1 MKVTKLFLCF
11 LISSFCFS
19 INYKLPQFTNSPLSK
34 NISEKSFNIYYKNN
48 LLFIKGYNVNG
59 VLKIYSIIGNIVLE
73 MNIQDLSSLSIPVNL
88 IKHNMYIVRIKT
100 ADNTIFS
107 YKILAQ

>member
-11 LISSFCFS
+11 LISFFCFS
-19 INYKLPQFTNSPLSK
+19 INYKVPQFTNSPLSK
-34 NISEKSFNIYYKNN
+34 NISEKSFNVYYKNN

-73 MNIQDLSSLSIPVNL
+73 MNIQDLSSLSIPINL

-107 YKILAQ
+107 HKIVAQ

>member
-59 VLKIYSIIGNIVLE
+59 VLKIYSLIGNIVLE
-73 MNIQDLSSLSIPVNL
+73 MNIQDLSSLSIPINL

>member
-48 LLFIKGYNVNG
+48 LLFIKCYNVNG

-73 MNIQDLSSLSIPVNL
+73 MNIQDLSSLSIPINL

>member
-11 LISSFCFS
+11 LISFFCFS
-19 INYKLPQFTNSPLSK
+19 TTYQVLQFTNSPQSK
-34 NISEKSFNIYYKNN
+34 NITEKSFKVYYKNN

-59 VLKIYSIIGNIVLE
+59 VLQIYSIIGNVVLE
-73 MNIQDLSSLSIPVNL
+73 INIQDLSNLSIPVNL

-107 YKILAQ
+107 HKIVAQ

>member
-11 LISSFCFS
+11 LISFFCFS
-19 INYKLPQFTNSPLSK
+19 FDHKVPQFTNYPLSK
-34 NISEKSFNIYYKNN
+34 NITEKRFNVYYKNN

-59 VLKIYSIIGNIVLE
+59 VIKIYSIIGNIILE
-73 MNIQDLSSLSIPVNL
+73 INIQDLSNLSIPINL
-88 IKHNMYIVRIKT
+88 VKHNMYIVRIKT

-107 YKILAQ
+107 HKIVAQ